1 MRCPARVVLA
11 LASVITSAGG
21 WSVGAPTDA
30 ERDFSWRIS
39 QASAQ
44 PAPASGTLRLP
55 SQHEPPQH
63 EPPQHEPPAREAPAK
78 PPAAAPRK
86 SVHVVAGG
94 AAKPP
99 VVAPHGPLHPHRPTG
114 APTGK
119 PAPPAVPAR
128 IPAPASVAV
137 PVPAPAP
144 QPQPSAE
151 TKTAAPDKL
160 PDAEK
165 PGAAAAKLPR
175 FASLRSDDVN
185 MRAGPGTR
193 YRIDWVYKRRDLP
206 VEIEREFDVWR
217 WVRDADGIQGW
228 VHGATLMGRRSFIV
242 QKADATLRSEASDTA
257 RPVAILKPGVI
268 GRIRSCEASS
278 DWCNVQA
285 GSYRGF
291 LRREQFW
298 GTLPNESVAPG

>member
-1 MRCPARVVLA
+1 MRYPARVVLA
-11 LASVITSAGG
+11 LASVITTTGTWG
-21 WSVGAPTDA
+21 VGAQTGA
-30 ERDFSWRIS
+30 GRDFCCGIS

-44 PAPASGTLRLP
+44 PPTSGTLRLP
-55 SQHEPPQH
+55 SGPQH
-63 EPPQHEPPAREAPAK
+63 QPPAREPAVK
-78 PPAAAPRK
+78 PPTAAPRK
-86 SVHVVAGG
+86 PVHT
-94 AAKPP
+94 AAETAATKPP
-99 VVAPHGPLHPHRPTG
+99 VVAPHGPLHPHHPTG
-114 APTGK
+114 TPAAKAAP
-119 PAPPAVPAR
+119 PAPPATP
-128 IPAPASVAV
+128 V
-137 PVPAPAP
+137 PVPQP

-151 TKTAAPDKL
+151 TKTAVPDKPPDPEK
-160 PDAEK
+160 PDAV
-165 PGAAAAKLPR
+165 ATKLPR

-242 QKADATLRSEASDTA
+242 QKADATLRSETSDTA
-257 RPVAILKPGVI
+257 KSVAILKPGVI
-268 GRIRSCEASS
+268 GRIRSCAAAS

-298 GTLPNESVAPG
+298 GTLPDEAVAP